1 MRHHERD
8 PGLGDAGGAD
18 RGAAEPSAAPG
29 NHALTSGPASAPA
42 APGKHTLAMGLP
54 IQRKGDGA
62 ATAGPAA
69 PAAAP
74 PSATGGGQPL
84 PDGLRGQMERV
95 FGAGLSAV
103 RVHEGPQA
111 ESVGAK
117 AYTQGTDI
125 HFAPGQYDPGSK
137 RGQELIGHEL
147 AHVVQ
152 QAHGGVQP
160 TTQAGG
166 MAVNDSSALE
176 READE
181 QGARAAAAPAGGTEH
196 GAPGPAGAA
205 IGAHAPAAIQAS
217 RGPTAQLQGP
227 TDAEKKQAATLTTE
241 LQALIDHAVWKEIRK
256 TAYPRESKAGIA
268 RAKERK
274 EGKRPDLTGLGQIK
288 TLEHFAAA
296 IKGLQAGWAKLS
308 PDDRTKAVG
317 KALDDELDAQKIP
330 KLLEV
335 KKIKT
340 EFKGSF
346 QASLWRFNLSQ
357 DLVNQSPLSDAD
369 AAELCNTGLHEARHA
384 EQAFLAARHAAG
396 PPDNKT
402 AAQISAEQGIPQ
414 DPVAKAAVAQKFDN
428 KTDPAVAALGKE
440 MYKANVTDGAKNQQI
455 SDDDYLKEME
465 DKRGEAR
472 LALQA
477 LKAAIT
483 SQTLAA
489 ATTKRDE
496 LKAAIAEVERRYTL
510 YRNIPYEADAH
521 EVGDAAEQAFKGW
534 P

>member
-1 MRHHERD
+1 MD
-8 PGLGDAGGAD
+8 
-18 RGAAEPSAAPG
+18 
-29 NHALTSGPASAPA
+29 
-42 APGKHTLAMGLP
+42 LP
-54 IQRKGDGA
+54 IQRKAEGSA
-62 ATAGPAA
+62 AAPQGSDAPATAA
-69 PAAAP
+69 PA
-74 PSATGGGQPL
+74 SGGGQPL
-84 PDGLRGQMERV
+84 PEALRARMERV
-95 FGAGLSAV
+95 FGAALSAV

-111 ESVGAK
+111 EAVGAR

-125 HFAPGQYDPGSK
+125 HFAPGQYDPASK
-137 RGQELIGHEL
+137 SGQELIGHEL

-152 QAHGGVQP
+152 QARGGVQP

-166 MAVNDSSALE
+166 MAINDSSGFE
-176 READE
+176 READDL
-181 QGARAAAAPAGGTEH
+181 GARAAAAPAGGVEH
-196 GAPGPAGAA
+196 GAPGSAGAA
-205 IGAHAPAAIQAS
+205 TGAHAPAIQAS
-217 RGPTAQLQGP
+217 RGPAAQLQGP

-241 LQALIDHAVWKEIRK
+241 LKALIDHAVWKEIRK
-256 TAYPRESKAGIA
+256 TAYPKESKAGIG

-274 EGKRPDLTGLGQIK
+274 EGVRPDLTGLGQIK

-296 IKGLQAGWAKLS
+296 IKGLQITWPKLS
-308 PDDRTKAVG
+308 PDDRAKAVG

-346 QASLWRFNLSQ
+346 SAGLWRFNLSEA
-357 DLVNQSPLSDAD
+357 LVNQSPLGDAD

-384 EQAFLAARHAAG
+384 EQAFLAARFAAG

-402 AAQISAEQGIPQ
+402 DAQISAEQGIPL
-414 DPVAKAAVAQKFDN
+414 DPVAKAAVAQKYDN

-465 DKRGEAR
+465 DTRKAAN

-483 SQTLAA
+483 TQTLAA

-496 LKAAIAEVERRYTL
+496 LKAAVAEVERRYTL